1 MKKIKRV
8 PQKDNKL
15 GEEERVKA
23 RNIALHLFGLDR
35 RKCTKQINDPSNS
48 IPYSEESVTGLNKL
62 QKIFSEVFATMNK
75 EIPDPRP

>member
-1 MKKIKRV
+1 MKKIKMV
-8 PQKDNKL
+8 PQKDSKL
-15 GEEERVKA
+15 GEEERVNA
-23 RNIALHLFGLDR
+23 RNTALHLLGFEI

-62 QKIFSEVFATMNK
+62 QKIFSEVFATINK